1 MFARPDRLIIA
12 QYEPPGGLSVI
23 AAAELL
29 GESKRAVSAG
39 IVDLAVRRMISIRRE
54 EGGAREFVLRLRER
68 PRDDGRPSTH
78 DDLDVLGVLFAS
90 DAPGTE
96 IRLDPT
102 TKKRLGPAF
111 RNAHRRAVARLLAGR
126 LARERTPF
134 EKLTGFWR
142 RQPSVPTQNAY
153 PLVDHLW
160 GVRDYI
166 AWAEADRLAFLQSPS
181 GALIRE
187 ADGIRM
193 LHLYERLLPYAVL
206 FGFEKEW
213 MREIGI
219 RYEKA
224 REQLELEIDISG
236 GVELVLHLAVDAAVP
251 DLSELP
257 DVSDLGDMPEFP
269 EFPTIGEV
277 DFSGIGDIV
286 DLGAMLE
293 GVGAFFGG
301 LGEFVGGI
309 DL

>member
-1 MFARPDRLIIA
+1 MFARPDRLIVA
-12 QYEPPGGLSVI
+12 QYEPPAGLSVI

-39 IVDLAVRRMISIRRE
+39 IVDLAVRRMIGIRRE
-54 EGGAREFVLRLRER
+54 EGAAREYLLRLRER
-68 PRDDGRPSTH
+68 PADDGRPSTH
-78 DDLDVLGVLFAS
+78 DDLDVLGVIFGGLG
-90 DAPGTE
+90 PGAE
-96 IRLDPT
+96 VRLDPA

-111 RNAHRRAVARLLAGR
+111 RDAHRRAVARLLAGR
-126 LARERTPF
+126 LARERSPF

-142 RQPSVPTQNAY
+142 RQPTVPTENAH

-166 AWAEADRLAFLQSPS
+166 AWAEADRLAFHQSPS

-206 FGFEKEW
+206 FGLEKEW

-219 RYEKA
+219 RYENA
-224 REQLELEIDISG
+224 RAELEYEIDITG
-236 GVELVLHLAVDAAVP
+236 GVELVAHLSVDMLQL
-251 DLSELP
+251 DELP
-257 DVSDLGDMPEFP
+257 ELGDLPQLDD
-269 EFPTIGEV
+269 V
-277 DFSGIGDIV
+277 DFSGLGDIV
-286 DLGAMLE
+286 YLGGMLE